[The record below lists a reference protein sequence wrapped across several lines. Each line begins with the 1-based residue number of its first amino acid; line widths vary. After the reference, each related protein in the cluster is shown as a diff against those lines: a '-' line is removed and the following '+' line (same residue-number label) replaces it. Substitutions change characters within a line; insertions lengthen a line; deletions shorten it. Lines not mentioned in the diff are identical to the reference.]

1 MTYSTSWKTDML
13 YTDKMFLCKQ
23 KNIILLVLFKQIE
36 QKRIAYCFVG
46 VEGWKECSMQ
56 LVVSISVSSLD
67 FFFVCVCV
75 RLFVCFS
82 IKASETTSEQKFF
95 TEGPV
100 RTYVPS
106 WSHAIWW
113 PGDSKPAAIHLK
125 MFQRFLSRLFSL

>member
-1 MTYSTSWKTDML
+1 MTYSTRWKTDML

-67 FFFVCVCV
+67 FFFCVCVCAFIC
-75 RLFVCFS
+75 LFQHKSLRNHKWAEIFHRRACQNICSFLVPCHLMARGL
-82 IKASETTSEQKFF
+82 KTSSNSFED
-95 TEGPV
+95 
-100 RTYVPS
+100 VP
-106 WSHAIWW
+106 
-113 PGDSKPAAIHLK
+113 KVFK
-125 MFQRFLSRLFSL
+125 QTF